1 MNITKQM
8 MDEKL
13 LQIAKFE
20 QKYGTDHGITSVN
33 AMKKYCTD
41 QKYRDRVQ
49 AFNKASIETIK
60 HYNKNRI
67 FICTIKN

>member
-13 LQIAKFE
+13 LQIANFE
-20 QKYGTDHGITSVN
+20 QKYGINHGITSVN

-41 QKYRDRVQ
+41 QKYRDRVHD
-49 AFNKASIETIK
+49 FNKASVETIK
-60 HYNKNRI
+60 HYTKHGY
-67 FICTIKN
+67 

>member
-20 QKYGTDHGITSVN
+20 QKYGADHGITSVN
-33 AMKKYCTD
+33 AMKKYCND

-49 AFNKASIETIK
+49 AFNKASVETIK
-60 HYNKNRI
+60 HYTKYGY
-67 FICTIKN
+67 

>member
-1 MNITKQM
+1 

-13 LQIAKFE
+13 LQIADFE

-41 QKYRDRVQ
+41 KKYRQRVQ
-49 AFNKASIETIK
+49 DFNKAVIELAK
-60 HYNKNRI
+60 YYGRRI
-67 FICTIKN
+67 R

>member
-13 LQIAKFE
+13 LQIANFE
-20 QKYGTDHGITSVN
+20 QKHGINHGITSVN

-41 QKYRDRVQ
+41 EKYRQRVRN
-49 AFNKASIETIK
+49 FNKASIETIK
-60 HYNKNRI
+60 HYTK
-67 FICTIKN
+67 FGY

>member
-13 LQIAKFE
+13 LQIANFE

-41 QKYRDRVQ
+41 QKYRERVT

-60 HYNKNRI
+60 HYNRYGY
-67 FICTIKN
+67 

>member
-13 LQIAKFE
+13 LQIANFE

-33 AMKKYCTD
+33 AMKKYCND
-41 QKYRDRVQ
+41 EKYRQRVRD
-49 AFNKASIETIK
+49 FNKASVETIK
-60 HYNKNRI
+60 HYTKYGY
-67 FICTIKN
+67 

>member
-13 LQIAKFE
+13 LQIAEFE

-33 AMKKYCTD
+33 AMKKYCND
-41 QKYRDRVQ
+41 QKYRDRVHT
-49 AFNKASIETIK
+49 FNKASVETIK
-60 HYNKNRI
+60 HYTKYGY
-67 FICTIKN
+67 

>member
-8 MDEKL
+8 MDKKL
-13 LQIAKFE
+13 LQIANFE

-41 QKYRDRVQ
+41 EKYRQRVHD
-49 AFNKASIETIK
+49 FNKASANTIK
-60 HYNKNRI
+60 HYLKYGY
-67 FICTIKN
+67 

>member
-13 LQIAKFE
+13 LQIANFE

-41 QKYRDRVQ
+41 KKYRQRVHD
-49 AFNKASIETIK
+49 FNKASVETIK
-60 HYNKNRI
+60 HYTKYGY
-67 FICTIKN
+67 

>member
-41 QKYRDRVQ
+41 QKYRDRVH
-49 AFNKASIETIK
+49 AFNKASVNTIK
-60 HYNKNRI
+60 HYLKYGY
-67 FICTIKN
+67 